1 MERRNRSLEVL
12 QKLQYIDSLEPDLRA
27 QELSSWTEKYL
38 SDSEYKN
45 FDLELSDLKKLHEL
59 FFKNI
64 NFLKQHR
71 IDIKQQLDSQKKIK
85 EFLQ

>member
-1 MERRNRSLEVL
+1 MERRNRSIEALK
-12 QKLQYIDSLEPDLRA
+12 KLQYIDSLEPDLRA
-27 QELSSWTEKYL
+27 RDLSSWVEEYL
-38 SDSEYKN
+38 SDSPNKTFGLEMP
-45 FDLELSDLKKLHEL
+45 DLEKLYEL

-71 IDIKQQLDSQKKIK
+71 INIKKELDSQKKIK